1 MLTIIG
7 LDARTYELTERATA
21 KGRNLMASPFY
32 VELVAP
38 VKSGKTLEDG
48 SIEHA
53 YVWTGTKPT
62 DNPTDMKN
70 IDLATYDINKAR
82 LDEGRTPVTV
92 QNNEVIKVL
101 RTGGAGTIMFYV
113 AGGSIITV
121 ALLFFLKKKK
131 EEEANINR

>member
-1 MLTIIG
+1 
-7 LDARTYELTERATA
+7 
-21 KGRNLMASPFY
+21 
-32 VELVAP
+32 
-38 VKSGKTLEDG
+38 
-48 SIEHA
+48 
-53 YVWTGTKPT
+53 
-62 DNPTDMKN
+62 MKN
-70 IDLATYDINKAR
+70 IDLATYDVNKAR